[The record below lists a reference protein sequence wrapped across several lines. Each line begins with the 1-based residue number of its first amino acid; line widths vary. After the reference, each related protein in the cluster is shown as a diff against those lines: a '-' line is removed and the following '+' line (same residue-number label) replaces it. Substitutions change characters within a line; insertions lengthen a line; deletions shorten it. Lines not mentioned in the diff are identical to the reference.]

1 MSNFLPFNIV
11 MQAKGGVG
19 KSVTSFIL
27 AQYLR
32 DSLGQENCAFIDTDP
47 ANNSFAQYQA
57 LDVAYLNATVINPD
71 TGETKVDAVATNAI
85 FEKIMEIKQTVL
97 MDTGSSNYIDMKSYL
112 EVNETLEA
120 FSEEEEISRDVIIHV
135 PVNGGSDFAFC
146 VHELGVLFET
156 FKTAK
161 FVIWL
166 NSYGGKLATPEGKEF
181 DNTKIAKMLENSG
194 RFLGTVIL
202 PQLDQNQADAFKTMM
217 ANHLTFEE
225 AKLDPSGNMN
235 ILKKRQINKLRER
248 FYKQLDDIFPEYAE
262 QRAANANQQ

>member
-1 MSNFLPFNIV
+1 MSNLLPLNIV

-19 KSVTSFIL
+19 KSVTSFIF

-32 DSLGQENCAFIDTDP
+32 DSLGEENCVFIDTDP
-47 ANNSFAQYQA
+47 ANSSFTRYKA
-57 LDVAYLNATVINPD
+57 LDVVYFNATTTNPD
-71 TGETKVDAVATNAI
+71 TGEKKVDAVATNAI
-85 FEKIMEIKQTVL
+85 FEEIMNYPQAVL
-97 MDTGSSNYIDMKSYL
+97 MDTGSSNYIDLKSYL

-120 FSEEEEISRDVIIHV
+120 FSEEDEIKRDVIIHV
-135 PVNGGSDFAFC
+135 PLNGGADFSFC
-146 VHELGVLFET
+146 CEELGVLFDT
-156 FKTAK
+156 FKTVK
-161 FVIWL
+161 FVVWL
-166 NSYGGKLATPEGKEF
+166 NSYGGKLQIDGKEF
-181 DNTKIAKMLENSG
+181 DELKLSKMLLNSG

-202 PQLDQNQADAFKTMM
+202 PQLDQNQADAFRTMM
-217 ANHLTFEE
+217 AKHLTFEE

>member
-85 FEKIMEIKQTVL
+85 FEKIMEITQTVL

-225 AKLDPSGNMN
+225 AKLEPSGNMN

>member
-1 MSNFLPFNIV
+1 MSNFLPLNIV

-47 ANNSFAQYQA
+47 ANSSFAKYQA
-57 LDVAYLNATVINPD
+57 LDVTYLNATVTNPD

-85 FEKIMEIKQTVL
+85 FEKIMEITQTVL

-166 NSYGGKLATPEGKEF
+166 NSYGGKLQIDGKEF
-181 DNTKIAKMLENSG
+181 DELKISKMLSNSG

-202 PQLDQNQADAFKTMM
+202 PQLDQNQADAFRTMM

>member
-85 FEKIMEIKQTVL
+85 FEKIMEITQTVL

>member
-1 MSNFLPFNIV
+1 MSNFLPLNIL

-32 DSLGQENCAFIDTDP
+32 DSLTADNCAFIDTDP
-47 ANNSFAQYQA
+47 KNDSFAQYKA
-57 LDVAYLNATVINPD
+57 LDVAYFNAASFNAE
-71 TGETKVDAVATNAI
+71 TGETKVDAIAINAI
-85 FEKIMEIKQTVL
+85 FEQIMETPQTIV
-97 MDTGSSNYIDMKSYL
+97 MDTGSSNYIDLKSYL

-135 PVNGGSDFAFC
+135 PINGGSDFAFC
-146 VHELGVLFET
+146 IHELGVLFET

-166 NSYGGKLATPEGKEF
+166 NSYGGKLAMPEGKEF

-194 RFLGTVIL
+194 RFLGSVIL
-202 PQLDQNQADAFKTMM
+202 PQLDQNQADAFRTMM
-217 ANHLTFEE
+217 AKHLTFEE

-262 QRAANANQQ
+262 QRTANTNQQ